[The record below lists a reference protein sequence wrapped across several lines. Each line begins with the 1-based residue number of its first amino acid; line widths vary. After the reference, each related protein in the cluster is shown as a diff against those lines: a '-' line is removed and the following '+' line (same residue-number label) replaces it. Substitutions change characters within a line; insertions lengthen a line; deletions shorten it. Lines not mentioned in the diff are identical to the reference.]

1 MPGPELVKE
10 IFKKIDKNN
19 KEIDNNFLKRIS
31 KRKEQVFK
39 EIQKA
44 KSFEGVEDL
53 LNSLNCNN
61 CLKAIVSGSL

>member
-44 KSFEGVEDL
+44 KSFEGVERFIKL
-53 LNSLNCNN
+53 FKL
-61 CLKAIVSGSL
+61 